1 MATIFTKTKDC
12 IFGKADT
19 CGFSFRKKVSVFHGR
34 KCSLRGIP
42 RFMEESIP
50 KLTELSYLKK
60 SCSSKQNWERVF
72 VRQMLQNGIPRVS
85 FSFCSTERNFEL
97 FSLLG
102 NNSEG
107 NFENLP
113 LFLFHGT
120 KFQALRNGSEHNSE
134 SCLFCGTA
142 GIPPEQTNLF
152 LSSLELFFLS
162 EISNPTFIF

>member
-1 MATIFTKTKDC
+1 MKLNALLVSITSAIFAMAAIFAKTKDC

-34 KCSLRGIP
+34 KCSFRGIS

-50 KLTELSYLKK
+50 KLAELSYLRA
-60 SCSSKQNWERVF
+60 CFLVF
-72 VRQMLQNGIPRVS
+72 VCQMLQNGIPRVC
-85 FSFCSTERNFEL
+85 FSFCSMERNFEL
-97 FSLLG
+97 ISLLG

-120 KFQALRNGSEHNSE
+120 EFQAFFSSAEW
-134 SCLFCGTA
+134 FGT
-142 GIPPEQTNLF
+142 
-152 LSSLELFFLS
+152 
-162 EISNPTFIF
+162 